1 MDWRVFLNY
10 EQFVEKSDFAKEQ
23 KACFLTS
30 IRIWMHQ
37 RDLYPLELP
46 RLPTLK
52 PHAHKQK
59 KFI

>member
-1 MDWRVFLNY
+1 MDWRVLLNY
-10 EQFVEKSDFAKEQ
+10 EQFVKKSDFRKEQ

-46 RLPTLK
+46 RLPTIK
-52 PHAHKQK
+52 PHTHK
-59 KFI
+59 